1 MILLDIP
8 VPTWRDILDILF
20 LTIVAYQLYNW
31 FKETSAL
38 RVLIGLAVLGAVYS
52 VARFWGLFL
61 ITLVFQVLWQVLL
74 ILLVILFQSEIKQV
88 LERVS
93 PLRYLQ
99 SRRRDFS
106 GVLADEIAQ
115 VAFDLAHEKTGSL
128 IVLARDDNP
137 SEYMHSGLTITA
149 LPVPALIKSIFNRHS
164 PIHDGAVLI
173 TGGRLAQVGCLLP
186 LSERQDLPVEFGT
199 RHRAAF
205 GISELT
211 DAVCLVVSEE
221 RSEVTTIVNGQYTVW
236 QEPGLL
242 AAQLKQLLGMPERI
256 GHLSRNFFL
265 SLLRRNWK
273 PKLVAFVLVALTWMI
288 LASQQNINTSITAP
302 VRIVKQPANVV
313 LVAST
318 PETVRLNLTG
328 NRMFVDALRQQ
339 DVRVELDLS
348 SLSAGKH
355 MIRLSRRDVDLPLG
369 IAIDSVVPQEVEV
382 TLKAAPVEAPQKPK
396 GSVSDETG
404 P

>member
-1 MILLDIP
+1 
-8 VPTWRDILDILF
+8 
-20 LTIVAYQLYNW
+20 
-31 FKETSAL
+31 
-38 RVLIGLAVLGAVYS
+38 
-52 VARFWGLFL
+52 
-61 ITLVFQVLWQVLL
+61 
-74 ILLVILFQSEIKQV
+74 
-88 LERVS
+88 
-93 PLRYLQ
+93 
-99 SRRRDFS
+99 
-106 GVLADEIAQ
+106 
-115 VAFDLAHEKTGSL
+115 
-128 IVLARDDNP
+128 
-137 SEYMHSGLTITA
+137 MHSGQTITA
-149 LPVPALIKSIFNRHS
+149 LPVPALIKSIFNPHS
-164 PIHDGAVLI
+164 PTHDGAVLI
-173 TGGRLAQVGCLLP
+173 TGGRLTQMSCILP
-186 LSERQDLPVEFGT
+186 LSERQDLPAKFGT

-221 RSEVTTIVNGQYTVW
+221 RSEVTSIVSGHYTVW
-236 QEPGLL
+236 QEPELL
-242 AAQLKQLLGMPERI
+242 AAQLKQLLGMPEKI

-273 PKLVAFVLVALTWMI
+273 TKLAAFVLVALTWMI

-302 VRIVKQPANVV
+302 VRTVKQPPNLV

-355 MIRLSRRDVDLPLG
+355 LIRLSRRDVDLPLG
-369 IAIDSVVPQEVEV
+369 IAIDSVVPQEVAV
-382 TLKAAPVEAPQKPK
+382 TLEEAPVDAPQNSNRPAIE
-396 GSVSDETG
+396 ETV